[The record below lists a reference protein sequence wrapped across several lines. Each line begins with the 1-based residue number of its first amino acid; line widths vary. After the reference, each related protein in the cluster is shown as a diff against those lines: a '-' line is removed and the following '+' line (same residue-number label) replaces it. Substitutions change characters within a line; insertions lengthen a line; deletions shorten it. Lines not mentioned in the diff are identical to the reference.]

1 MRHKMNSMSASSLTH
16 TSSLEYV
23 WFVDS
28 IASNNITSHEE
39 WFCDSWM
46 PDWPNYVET
55 EDDTTRPIQY
65 VGNIPFDKEGKN
77 VLHVSTSEQGML
89 VRYNHGLG
97 CFIKKE
103 GSLIA
108 RRWREGQ
115 MFILD
120 SNEVKSAM
128 FVKGH
133 KADTNIEF
141 WHKRIGHINLQRLQE
156 MQWKGVVI
164 GLSVFESKQV
174 DRMCKSFLLDK
185 QHRIPFPKESY
196 ANKGLL
202 DVIHSDLW
210 GPTETPTIGGCRY
223 YVTLIEDYSP
233 TRGSSRWRRRVKCSP
248 TSKSSRTKSKKKS
261 AGIFNAY
268 DRIEE
273 RSTSPTN
280 SSTIFNVRE

>member
-141 WHKRIGHINLQRLQE
+141 WHKRIGHINLQKL
-156 MQWKGVVI
+156 
-164 GLSVFESKQV
+164 
-174 DRMCKSFLLDK
+174 
-185 QHRIPFPKESY
+185 
-196 ANKGLL
+196 KGLQ
-202 DVIHSDLW
+202 
-210 GPTETPTIGGCRY
+210 TIGVIIRHPTFQEKGIVGVCEACQFGKQQLHSFPNKRRCNSCRCLR
-223 YVTLIEDYSP
+223 TGTNDKI
-233 TRGSSRWRRRVKCSP
+233 RWRLLLRHFRR
-248 TSKSSRTKSKKKS
+248 RLL
-261 AGIFNAY
+261 
-268 DRIEE
+268 
-273 RSTSPTN
+273 
-280 SSTIFNVRE
+280 